1 MNFPRRGKESDKSE
15 KMEQNQFWPK
25 LRSLEYYRS
34 YGRIY
39 VPSSRRKQ
47 PTTDMH
53 LRQNIKKIQNKN
65 NVMGPLK
72 SIACP
77 RSASTAPDHEADFI
91 IKDLLNLV
99 QQKCF

>member
-1 MNFPRRGKESDKSE
+1 
-15 KMEQNQFWPK
+15 
-25 LRSLEYYRS
+25 
-34 YGRIY
+34 
-39 VPSSRRKQ
+39 
-47 PTTDMH
+47 MH

>member
-1 MNFPRRGKESDKSE
+1 MINQRKWNRINFD
-15 KMEQNQFWPK
+15 QK

-34 YGRIY
+34 YGLRIY

-47 PTTDMH
+47 PNTDMH

>member
-1 MNFPRRGKESDKSE
+1 MINKRKWNRINFDQKPRH
-15 KMEQNQFWPK
+15 
-25 LRSLEYYRS
+25 LEYYRS
-34 YGRIY
+34 YGQIY

-47 PTTDMH
+47 PNTDIH

-77 RSASTAPDHEADFI
+77 RSASTAPDHETEFI